1 MTLIV
6 TWLWQGLA
14 IAWFTAAAVRAMP
27 RLNAATRHVVWWLAL
42 AAVVALPVAHT
53 PSAITNWALAPRL
66 AAIPPWTPSAPDLTG
81 SLDAAGA
88 LMLPAFPDGVMAGA
102 AAFWAMTAA

>member
-27 RLNAATRHVVWWLAL
+27 RLNAATRHAVWWLAL
-42 AAVVALPVAHT
+42 AAVLAIPVAH
-53 PSAITNWALAPRL
+53 
-66 AAIPPWTPSAPDLTG
+66 G
-81 SLDAAGA
+81 SD
-88 LMLPAFPDGVMAGA
+88 P
-102 AAFWAMTAA
+102 